1 VPPTQG
7 DATSGVAAGSSI
19 QNWAIV
25 IGIDKYWSEQAT
37 LHGAVRDA
45 LRMRDWLLDG
55 SGGGVPAEHLVLVL
69 GPRDDDRPDLPF
81 VDATKDKIMIAISDL
96 LSMSGGKGE
105 RLYFFYA
112 GHGLTAR
119 VDNRDENALVAADF
133 NAVNTDNSIAL
144 RSLWE
149 FFETTQ
155 FADQFFFVDACRNI
169 PWEDDREFEIGRW
182 TLPRARDPGL
192 DPIQQFILYA
202 TSPGLKST
210 ESSAFG
216 NEQGAFTA
224 ALRDGLGGKDFAKAW
239 AWDRNCYEVRWE
251 RLADYVKDRLECEKH
266 PGGGAPDAPL
276 IQIPQDAGSRG
287 VAGRDRD
294 PVVVS
299 FPAQQFDKVVLEVE
313 LEPDDVYE
321 IGRIRVLDGIG
332 DTVVDIEAK
341 TGGRP
346 VRFELEPRTYALR
359 ALADGYEEGRTEQ
372 PVDLYTDDKRN
383 ISLRTHGSPA
393 TDGAGAQ
400 PAASA
405 TAPEEEAF
413 GASPPTPAGVT
424 PARGHVVAEAPDRLA
439 FVEVRDSTGAV
450 AAEALHRL
458 DEKLDPGF
466 YKIRIVTPD
475 AVGEPLSIALA
486 PNEEEPQPSLEPPPL
501 ADDVRPLAE
510 ATGATIDAGGVV
522 GLNGDRLIA
531 PRRTTILALA
541 AAAAHAGEKGGRW
554 LRLDLP
560 QPDGAGASPYVVV
573 VLDGK
578 DVEHTTVRL
587 WPAGDRIPSEAG
599 SPQRV
604 AEGVASM
611 VAPAADDGA
620 HWLSI
625 ESGDDAPMVFALTL
639 MRGRPALVVAHLEQD
654 LTRIFQFLLSGEA
667 EHLRTAEHAQRL
679 ILAGRLAAIEP
690 VARQLADTAAED
702 PLAACLAGY
711 SLLRLGHAAEA
722 GKVADAVIA
731 VAPGIADAFVLR
743 GEAAAADGNDS
754 RSRQA
759 FADAIATGVPLFGEG
774 LTRLVEG
781 LRASNFGHPRA
792 AVVRHVFQRHL
803 RGTMWSVFVP
813 RARGGQRSL
822 EPGQLLITG
831 ADTGFEA

>member
-1 VPPTQG
+1 VSQAQG
-7 DATSGVAAGSSI
+7 DANPGVIAGSSI

-45 LRMRDWLLDG
+45 LRMREWLLDG
-55 SGGGVPAEHLVLVL
+55 AGGGVPAEHLVLVL

-119 VDNRDENALVAADF
+119 VDNRDENALVAGDF

-155 FADQFFFVDACRNI
+155 FADQFFFVDACRNM
-169 PWEDDREFEIGRW
+169 PWAEREFEIGRW

-192 DPIQQFILYA
+192 DPVQQFILYA
-202 TSPGLKST
+202 TSPGLQAA
-210 ESSAFG
+210 ESQAFDS
-216 NEQGAFTA
+216 EQGAFTG
-224 ALRDGLGGKDFAKAW
+224 ALLDGLAGTEFAKAW
-239 AWDRNCYEVRWE
+239 SWDRKCYEVRWD
-251 RLADYVKDRLECEKH
+251 RLADYVKASVEQEKH
-266 PGGGAPDAPL
+266 PAGGAPEAPQ

-299 FPAQQFDKVVLEVE
+299 FPAEKFEKVELVVE
-313 LEPDDVYE
+313 LEPDEVYE
-321 IGRIRVLDGIG
+321 IGRVRVLNGIG
-332 DTVVDIEAK
+332 DTVQDIEAK

-346 VRFELEPRTYALR
+346 VRFQLEPRTYALR
-359 ALADGYEEGRTEQ
+359 AVAEGYQEGRTEQ
-372 PVDLYTDDKRN
+372 PVDLYTADTRS
-383 ISLRTHGSPA
+383 ISLSGHDSAPA
-393 TDGAGAQ
+393 SSST
-400 PAASA
+400 P
-405 TAPEEEAF
+405 PEEEAF
-413 GASPPTPAGVT
+413 GASPPPPPGVPTP
-424 PARGHVVAEAPDRLA
+424 PGHVVAEAPDRLA

-450 AAEALHRL
+450 AAEELHRL
-458 DEKLDPGF
+458 DQKLDPGF
-466 YKIRIVTPD
+466 YKVRIVTPD
-475 AVGEPLSIALA
+475 AVGDPVSIALA
-486 PNEEEPQPSLEPPPL
+486 PDEEEPLPSLAPPPL
-501 ADDVRPLAE
+501 DDSVRPLAE
-510 ATGATIDAGGVV
+510 ATGATIDAEGVV
-522 GLNGDRLIA
+522 ALNGDKLIA
-531 PRRTTILALA
+531 PRRTTMLALA
-541 AAAAHAGEKGGRW
+541 AAAAHRGDESAAW
-554 LRLDLP
+554 LHLDLP
-560 QPDGAGASPYVVV
+560 QADGAPAPPHVVV

-587 WPAGDRIPSEAG
+587 WPAGDPIPEAAQ

-604 AEGVASM
+604 ADGVASL
-611 VAPAADDGA
+611 VAPADDEGA

-639 MRGRPALVVAHLEQD
+639 LRARPPLIVAHLEQD
-654 LTRIFQFLLSGEA
+654 LTRIFQFLSSGDA
-667 EHLRTAEHAQRL
+667 GRLRTAEHAQRL
-679 ILAGRLAAIEP
+679 VLAGRLAAIEP
-690 VARQLADTAAED
+690 IARELADGAAED

-711 SLLRLGHAAEA
+711 SLLRLGRAEDA

-731 VAPGIADAFVLR
+731 VAPSIADAYVLR
-743 GEAAAADGNDS
+743 GEAAAATQNDA

-759 FADAIATGVPLFGEG
+759 FADAIAAGVPLFGEG
-774 LTRLVEG
+774 LTRLLEG
-781 LRASNFGHPRA
+781 LRASNFYHPRA

-803 RGTMWSVFVP
+803 KGTMWSVFVP
-813 RARGGQRSL
+813 RPRGGQRAL

-831 ADTGFEA
+831 KDTGFEA